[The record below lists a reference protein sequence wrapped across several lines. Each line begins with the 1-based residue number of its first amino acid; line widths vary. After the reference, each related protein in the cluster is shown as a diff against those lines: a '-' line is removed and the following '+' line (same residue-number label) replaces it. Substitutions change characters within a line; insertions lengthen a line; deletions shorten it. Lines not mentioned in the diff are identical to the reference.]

1 MLASAKT
8 RATWIRVSPPS
19 VGTVANSTYSSVN
32 SSTPMANAVSAL
44 TTKLDRYASWAR
56 TRDPTKIA

>member
-8 RATWIRVSPPS
+8 RATWIRLSPPS
-19 VGTVANSTYSSVN
+19 VGTVASSTYSSVN

-44 TTKLDRYASWAR
+44 TTKLDRYASCGQR
-56 TRDPTKIA
+56 TRSTKIA